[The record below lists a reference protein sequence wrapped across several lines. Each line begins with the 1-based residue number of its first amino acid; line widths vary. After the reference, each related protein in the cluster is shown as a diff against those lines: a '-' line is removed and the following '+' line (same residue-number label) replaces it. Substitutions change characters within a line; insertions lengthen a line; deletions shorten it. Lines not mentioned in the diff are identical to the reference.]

1 MDKKTKLENLSN
13 SELEL
18 LKKQKRDEFE
28 TIKMKIV
35 KLYDY
40 WKSIE
45 LDYIDIDSELNKRNV
60 KSNL

>member
-40 WKSIE
+40 WRSIE
-45 LDYIDIDSELNKRNV
+45 ADYIDIDSELNKRNI

>member
-40 WKSIE
+40 WRSIE
-45 LDYIDIDSELNKRNV
+45 ADYIDIDSELNKRNV

>member
-45 LDYIDIDSELNKRNV
+45 TDYIDIDSELNKRNV

>member
-45 LDYIDIDSELNKRNV
+45 LDYIDIDSELNKRNI

>member
-45 LDYIDIDSELNKRNV
+45 ADYIDIDSELNKRNV